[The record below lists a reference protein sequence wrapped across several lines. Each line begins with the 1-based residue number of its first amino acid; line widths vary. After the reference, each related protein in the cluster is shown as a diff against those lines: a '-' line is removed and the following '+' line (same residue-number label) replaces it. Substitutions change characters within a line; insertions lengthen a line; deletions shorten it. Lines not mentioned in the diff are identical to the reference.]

1 MAIDYGNY
9 ASTYAGN
16 TGNQGAQQLGAGFAS
31 LLSRIPNRKQ
41 KMQEFATEWWNKQF
55 TGLQGGWE
63 MNADGGLGYVG
74 MTPNPEYDWAYAQAT
89 NKPIEPSRDTYDT
102 DEAYTAAQEKYTKDK
117 AQWDMKASLFKPQPG
132 MLFYDK
138 DVAYKKYRQAMID
151 EFGEKR
157 ATKSGLLDPVE
168 FSNMFGQMEQ
178 AQSLKMN
185 QELKAFKYAN
195 PEDWD
200 NDSIYRS
207 LEAQPELYA
216 MLNKYGYMASDPDLA
231 GITPDAT
238 IYDYLPE
245 MDTFWKDVKA
255 GKLKVIPPVV
265 GTAIAGYLGYKFIG
279 GKFINNM
286 GQTLSTPGVMNKLKA
301 LGANHP
307 IMRSLVAWW
316 AIPGIAQG
324 IASGAGAEDPQWWGN
339 AAFNTAL
346 SGQLTYQGAKY
357 ATQNI
362 PGLSKTVS
370 KSKLPKSVVKGLTKG
385 KLPGKMGTLLNLAM
399 LAYGLWP
406 SGDEQ

>member
-89 NKPIEPSRDTYDT
+89 NKPVEPSRDTYDT

-151 EFGEKR
+151 EFGERR

-185 QELKAFKYAN
+185 QELKALKYTN
-195 PEDWD
+195 PDAWD
-200 NDSIYRS
+200 NDKIYRS
-207 LEAQPELYA
+207 LEEQPELYSA
-216 MLNKYGYMASDPDLA
+216 LNKYGYMAMDPDLSA
-231 GITPDAT
+231 IQADPTVFDYMPDM
-238 IYDYLPE
+238 E
-245 MDTFWKDVKA
+245 TFWNDVYQ
-255 GKLKVIPPVV
+255 GKLKVIPPFLGGAV
-265 GTAIAGYLGYKFIG
+265 ALILGYKFIG
-279 GKFINNM
+279 GKFISNI
-286 GQTLSTPGVMNKLKA
+286 GKTLSTPGVLNKLKA
-301 LGANHP
+301 LGTNHP
-307 IMRSLVAWW
+307 LLRNIAAWW
-316 AIPGIAQG
+316 AIPGIASA
-324 IASGAGAEDPQWWGN
+324 IASGAGSDAPEWWGN
-339 AAFNTAL
+339 KAFQTLLAGDL
-346 SGQLTYQGAKY
+346 AYGGGKYLTQKIPAIGKSVSG
-357 ATQNI
+357 
-362 PGLSKTVS
+362 
-370 KSKLPKSVVKGLTKG
+370 SKLPKSIVKGLTKG
-385 KLPGKMGTLLNLAM
+385 KLPGKWGTLLNLALLGGSYLM
-399 LAYGLWP
+399 G
-406 SGDEQ
+406 GE